1 MKIKAVYLFLFVFFF
16 IPLLAQAGVVINEV
30 AWMGTEV
37 SATDEWIELKNTTP
51 DSIDLEGWTIEW
63 RDGLYNILISFANT
77 DENKKCSNTIIP
89 AGGYFLLERTDDET
103 VPGIIADCFYTGA
116 LRNNPDGEHLILKN
130 SGGALID
137 EVNGLGGWPAGDNGS
152 NDTPKKTMQKSGIGW
167 ITADPTPKAENM
179 GSSSNENFSSGEIS
193 PSEDS
198 TTETQSSG
206 SVSSTSENEPKITA
220 KASAYAIMIAGS
232 ENIFSGNGYDLKGE
246 PLSNAEYKWSFG
258 DGSYKSGKNITHTYF
273 LPGDYMVALNVVSG
287 MYGASDYLKIKV
299 ISLPVY
305 ISEVKPGAGGFVEFY
320 NDSKFNLDI
329 SRFGIFNSKSSFYF
343 PENTIIL
350 AGKYLAISQ
359 SVIGFEI
366 FKNYGSISFLYQ
378 NSEVADLIT
387 YSGELKENESFHKIE
402 GLVKI
407 GLSSPGSDS
416 FLGAQKT
423 VPVLAQ
429 NMDNSAGIKQ
439 NKTEEP
445 ESSSV
450 ISDVEKTPADKTQT
464 AIVNEVP
471 SKGDRI
477 FFGSSWF
484 WFSGAVILG
493 ILSAVGVVFLRRSKF
508 LADP

>member
-1 MKIKAVYLFLFVFFF
+1 
-16 IPLLAQAGVVINEV
+16 
-30 AWMGTEV
+30 
-37 SATDEWIELKNTTP
+37 
-51 DSIDLEGWTIEW
+51 
-63 RDGLYNILISFANT
+63 
-77 DENKKCSNTIIP
+77 
-89 AGGYFLLERTDDET
+89 
-103 VPGIIADCFYTGA
+103 
-116 LRNNPDGEHLILKN
+116 
-130 SGGALID
+130 
-137 EVNGLGGWPAGDNGS
+137 
-152 NDTPKKTMQKSGIGW
+152 MQKSGIGW